1 MEYRVFFNN
10 EISHSLDVKFV
21 AHINAIQRAYVE
33 VAGLCAIDS
42 FDIRTIFDV
51 VAKGWSG
58 EMFDWMKERMMQT
71 HQLELDKPQWIAFLG
86 SSSIMDTIA
95 GSIDHK
101 YNMMRLY
108 VQDNYPNV
116 EIIKLDLIK
125 KIDCLLSPINPR
137 LEVAR
142 FTGSGIE
149 TTDYVQ
155 YMDDFVYAP
164 IRCLKRRLQTAILSC
179 AYLLLF

>member
-108 VQDNYPNV
+108 VQDN
-116 EIIKLDLIK
+116 
-125 KIDCLLSPINPR
+125 
-137 LEVAR
+137 
-142 FTGSGIE
+142 
-149 TTDYVQ
+149 
-155 YMDDFVYAP
+155 
-164 IRCLKRRLQTAILSC
+164 
-179 AYLLLF
+179 